1 MFNKVLGIDPGLD
14 GGLGFLSRDGTVKL
28 YKMPTRAKLMK
39 SGKKRREI
47 DEDALATIIRR
58 ESPDVA
64 WVEDVHAIGGKG
76 IQGRKDGVVGAFT
89 FGEGKGILKGVLG
102 ALGVPRRYVT
112 PQVWKGALRLSAA
125 QDEVA
130 RARALFPAYAEV
142 IKGSGPSEGL
152 LIAFY
157 GLCHTPPSA

>member
-14 GGLGFLSRDGTVKL
+14 GGLGFLSRDGAVKL
-28 YKMPTRAKLMK
+28 YRMPTRAKFLK

-47 DEDALATIIRR
+47 DEDALAKIIRA
-58 ESPDVA
+58 ESPDVV
-64 WVEDVHAIGGKG
+64 WIEDVHAIGGKG
-76 IQGRKDGVVGAFT
+76 KNGRRDGVVGAFS
-89 FGEGKGILKGVLG
+89 FGEGKGILKGVVG
-102 ALGVPRRYVT
+102 ALGIPRRYVD

-130 RARALFPAYAEV
+130 RARALFPAYAET

-157 GLCHTPPSA
+157 GLCHTT

>member
-14 GGLGFLSRDGTVKL
+14 GGLAFLTRDGIVKL
-28 YKMPTRAKLMK
+28 YKMPTRPKLLK

-47 DEDALATIIRR
+47 DEDKLAEIIRI
-58 ESPDVA
+58 EAPDVA

-76 IQGRKDGVVGAFT
+76 IKGRKDGVVGAFA
-89 FGEGKGILKGVLG
+89 FGEGKGVLKGVLG
-102 ALGVPRRYVT
+102 ALGIPRRYVA
-112 PQVWKGALRLSAA
+112 PAAWKGALRLSAS
-125 QDEVA
+125 QDEVE
-130 RARALFPAYAEV
+130 RARALFPRYRDS

-157 GLCHTPPSA
+157 GLCHTT